1 MAAPVDIS
9 VVVPFY
15 NEQQI
20 APEFHRRLSAVMA
33 ELGDAMTWEAVYVD
47 DGSVDGTL
55 EVLKEAQRADE
66 RVIVVELSRNW
77 GHQPAVM
84 AGLCTARGRAVILM
98 DGDLQDPPEVI
109 PDLLAA
115 WRDGGQVIIGLRRS
129 RAERGV
135 RRWMFRG
142 FYAVLGFLTD
152 YPIPLNAGIFGLLD
166 RRVVDAIVRMTET
179 NRYLPGL
186 RSYAGFAQRVVSY
199 DRAERAGG
207 TPKQT
212 IGRLLKYG
220 LDAIF
225 SFSYKPLRL
234 ATLLG
239 VLVAVLAVVYG
250 IALVVFRLLDTG
262 MFGIPVVD
270 GYTSTIVSVLM
281 LGALQLITIG
291 ILGEYLGRVYD
302 EVKRR
307 PLFLISEIHA
317 SDPSVRDA
325 AMARG
330 QVGMRREAQ
339 GGPS

>member
-1 MAAPVDIS
+1 MAAPIDIS

-15 NEQQI
+15 NEQQV
-20 APEFHRRLSAVMA
+20 AREFHRRLSAVMEKLDGA
-33 ELGDAMTWEAVYVD
+33 ITWEAVYVD

-55 EVLKEAQRADE
+55 EVLKEAQRTDD

-84 AGLCTARGRAVILM
+84 AGLCTSRGRAVVLM

-115 WRDGGQVIIGLRRS
+115 WREGGQVIIGRRRS

-135 RRWMFRG
+135 RRWMFG
-142 FYAVLGFLTD
+142 AFYAVLGFLTD

-166 RRVVDAIVRMTET
+166 RRVVDAIARMTET

-207 TPKQT
+207 EPKQT
-212 IGRLLKYG
+212 FGRLLKYG

-239 VLVAVLAVVYG
+239 VLVAALAVVYG
-250 IALVVFRLLDTG
+250 VALVVFRLLDTG

-270 GYTSTIVSVLM
+270 GYTSTIVSVLI

-317 SDPSVRDA
+317 SDPTLRDA
-325 AMARG
+325 VMAR
-330 QVGMRREAQ
+330 AQ
-339 GGPS
+339 AGTRGASQGSSS